1 MQRLHVDD
9 FTAFL
14 LHARPDTVHLK
25 IPAVAPCDLEYEVGG
40 GKRYIFREGELLEPD
55 RLSHE
60 FLQEMRALQGLS
72 HYNSQY
78 LQEPLVS
85 GGRIIEPNWFRRFQ
99 APRKHDYRVISIDP
113 AFTQDGGDHSA
124 AIICN
129 FVGLDIE
136 IIHAERVQLAFTGL
150 VQWVRG
156 LDQKWSPDAFVIEA
170 IGTGRGFCDHLRH
183 GLGMNM
189 CILSKATDQMTK
201 SSEWSLH
208 RPRSRLGACGCLI
221 SANSF
226 SPFSMKSSNFHSPP
240 AMTGPTRYRSSCS
253 ILKKSGSGRADI
265 TRPSSHRL
273 RPPSL
278 RDAGGRVSTIAVR
291 SGPGRCG
298 TPALRHK
305 VTERVRLIPRPTTNS
320 IESRDLPTTKKLQFK
335 SGTPLTDHLKAKSR
349 RRENLGRLAASSSPA
364 RASRNDL
371 LPPLD
376 LAYIPL
382 EDLRM
387 PAREIR
393 KLDPRA
399 RARGRQFDQHLL
411 RRDAGIDGAAQV
423 RLGIFGLHYAAATP
437 LRRRPRSCETALP
450 AAEATALLGKER
462 RRPTCLLAVG
472 PSDATSG
479 LAVASLTG
487 PRRAC
492 AARADVTA
500 RKPKKRWPF
509 QAVPVIALTICE
521 RLA

>member
-1 MQRLHVDD
+1 MRSSSTAAGAKAIAVDETWPTKGDAERRPNHPIVSVDPKPEPVRHSAWAVESCRRGRCVLSRAHKRGHRRAAIRAGGCPSKSAWARRPLTSHIGRRLDPKDSARRDSSAVANRWRDPTKGVLIVVMQRLHVDD

-183 GLGMNM
+183 GLGMNNVHFVESHGPNDKVQRM
-189 CILSKATDQMTK
+189 ELASPKVEAGRVWLPYFGEFVQPFLDEVVQFPFAPCDDWADALSQLVLYFEKIW
-201 SSEWSLH
+201 E
-208 RPRSRLGACGCLI
+208 
-221 SANSF
+221 
-226 SPFSMKSSNFHSPP
+226 
-240 AMTGPTRYRSSCS
+240 
-253 ILKKSGSGRADI
+253 RARNI

-278 RDAGGRVSTIAVR
+278 RDAGGRVSIIAVR

-305 VTERVRLIPRPTTNS
+305 VTERVR
-320 IESRDLPTTKKLQFK
+320 
-335 SGTPLTDHLKAKSR
+335 
-349 RRENLGRLAASSSPA
+349 
-364 RASRNDL
+364 
-371 LPPLD
+371 
-376 LAYIPL
+376 
-382 EDLRM
+382 
-387 PAREIR
+387 
-393 KLDPRA
+393 
-399 RARGRQFDQHLL
+399 
-411 RRDAGIDGAAQV
+411 
-423 RLGIFGLHYAAATP
+423 
-437 LRRRPRSCETALP
+437 
-450 AAEATALLGKER
+450 
-462 RRPTCLLAVG
+462 
-472 PSDATSG
+472 
-479 LAVASLTG
+479 
-487 PRRAC
+487 
-492 AARADVTA
+492 
-500 RKPKKRWPF
+500 
-509 QAVPVIALTICE
+509 
-521 RLA
+521 